1 MTKKRLLTLIL
12 CIMGGICTMSA
23 FALIKSEVKQS
34 MRRVADWQIGH
45 YNRAVYGDLN
55 WVNAT
60 FSWDLLIG
68 QKSPRGTIRMTS
80 IING

>member
-34 MRRVADWQIGH
+34 MRRVADWQIVITTELFMVISTG
-45 YNRAVYGDLN
+45 
-55 WVNAT
+55 
-60 FSWDLLIG
+60 
-68 QKSPRGTIRMTS
+68 
-80 IING
+80 